1 MFWRSG
7 LRSAHLHGKH
17 FIAWGRAPRAHGFIK
32 KRILWQRDRLGE
44 KVSATEADNLDP
56 VLWDLRK
63 NERTEI
69 VLWFYT

>member
-1 MFWRSG
+1 MESTLSPG
-7 LRSAHLHGKH
+7 AVPLVLMVLL
-17 FIAWGRAPRAHGFIK
+17 K

-63 NERTEI
+63 NERTKI
-69 VLWFYT
+69 VL